1 MQKFILLR
9 GHEGAGKTTYA
20 ARLIAQ
26 FQRDYPQAR
35 IVYIDNDQALTD
47 PQGNYRFNFEQF
59 AAAHRQNQARQQAAL
74 AYGKAHPQADVLI
87 INANPNQKRKTCETM
102 LTAARHHGFVTEIYR
117 LHHFYPNLH
126 GVSPEDVAKS
136 YQRLNDNPVDG
147 EIHIGK
153 VDGKSTNCY
162 D

>member
-20 ARLIAQ
+20 AQLIAQ
-26 FQRDYPQAR
+26 FQQNHPQAH

-47 PQGNYRFNFEQF
+47 VQGNYHFDFEQF
-59 AAAHRQNQARQQAAL
+59 AAAHRQNQARQQAAF
-74 AYGKAHPQADVLI
+74 AYGKAHPQADMLI

-102 LTAARHHGFVTEIYR
+102 LAAARDHGFITEIYR
-117 LHHFYPNLH
+117 LHHFYPNVH
-126 GVSPEDVAKS
+126 NVSPEDVAKS
-136 YQRLNDNPVDG
+136 YERLNANPVAG

-153 VDGKSTNCY
+153 VDEKSTNCY